1 MSYIH
6 RCLIVPAALAP
17 FARDATLLLGGEP
30 ARGMFTSPLSS
41 NGTEPA
47 SHFISSG
54 LIAEEFGP
62 ALADPAIMFAAC
74 AQAGMAT
81 TLAACTALL
90 TESDISE
97 EQGLEAMARL
107 ALLPVTPVE

>member
-6 RCLIVPAALAP
+6 RCMIVPAALAP

-30 ARGMFTSPLSS
+30 ARDMFTSGLSAT
-41 NGTEPA
+41 GAAPVT
-47 SHFISSG
+47 HFISSG
-54 LIAEEFGP
+54 SIGEEFGP
-62 ALADPAIMFAAC
+62 ALADPAVMFAAC
-74 AQAGMAT
+74 EQAGMVT

-97 EQGLEAMARL
+97 EQGVEAMARL